1 MKSTSKL
8 GRDGRFWGLLMIA
21 PTIIGLMILNII
33 PFFQTIYMSFSKTKA
48 FGAYQFCGLE
58 NYLEMFRNAEFWK
71 ANWNSIYFCILTV
84 PVGVFLA
91 LIVAVLLNAKI
102 KGKTAF
108 RAIFFLPMVV
118 APAAVAMVW
127 KWIFNAEYGILNQV
141 LGTNI
146 RWLTDPKIVLVTCA
160 IVSIWSS
167 IGYDAVLL
175 LSGIQNISQSL
186 YEAAELDGAN
196 RWQQFWHITLPQL
209 RPTTF
214 FVVIMLTISGFKV
227 YDQMYMITQG
237 GPGTATMTLVYYI
250 YNVAFVNT
258 PKYGY
263 ASAIAMVLFV
273 LVLIVTIIQFRGSKG
288 DN

>member
-1 MKSTSKL
+1 MGKE
-8 GRDGRFWGLLMIA
+8 A
-21 PTIIGLMILNII
+21 IGW
-33 PFFQTIYMSFSKTKA
+33 YS
-48 FGAYQFCGLE
+48 
-58 NYLEMFRNAEFWK
+58 
-71 ANWNSIYFCILTV
+71 
-84 PVGVFLA
+84 
-91 LIVAVLLNAKI
+91 NAKYWPFI
-102 KGKTAF
+102 L
-108 RAIFFLPMVV
+108 IFVNIWKNLGYNCIIYYATVV
-118 APAAVAMVW
+118 
-127 KWIFNAEYGILNQV
+127 GL
-141 LGTNI
+141 
-146 RWLTDPKIVLVTCA
+146 
-160 IVSIWSS
+160 
-167 IGYDAVLL
+167 DA
-175 LSGIQNISQSL
+175 SL
-186 YEAAELDGAN
+186 YESASIDGAN